1 MTDEWGFETEKPS
14 DITLKELAGLCIK
27 MRDLRTDK
35 KVLDDQIKEINSELK
50 KVETKILEN
59 LDEYGMKNFSGD
71 WGTVSRTRRYS
82 VKQPGTPAEKGK
94 FFDYLRDQGVF
105 EDLVSVNSRT
115 LCSFVKQEI
124 ESKKEDGIDD
134 FVPPGLNSPEII
146 ETITLRKK

>member
-59 LDEYGMKNFSGD
+59 LDEYGMKNFSG
-71 WGTVSRTRRYS
+71 GL
-82 VKQPGTPAEKGK
+82 GH
-94 FFDYLRDQGVF
+94 
-105 EDLVSVNSRT
+105 
-115 LCSFVKQEI
+115 SF
-124 ESKKEDGIDD
+124 
-134 FVPPGLNSPEII
+134 
-146 ETITLRKK
+146 